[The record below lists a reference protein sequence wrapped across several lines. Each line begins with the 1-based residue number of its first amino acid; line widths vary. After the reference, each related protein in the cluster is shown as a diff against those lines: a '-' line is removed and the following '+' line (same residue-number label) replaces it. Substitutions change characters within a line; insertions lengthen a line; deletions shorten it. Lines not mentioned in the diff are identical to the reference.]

1 MMPPTDAPQKTFTG
15 RTRQRKTLPSVR
27 LWNRTAGVLITLG
40 GLGTIAAVL
49 LVCIFLVA
57 VVVPLFQPPAIEA
70 LRMLN
75 LAEKAERPVQLGL
88 NEYTTM
94 GWMLADD
101 GTVRVLRLDTGS
113 EIHQLHPF
121 GDRRPTAAA
130 FAIQDGVVA
139 FGFADGSI
147 QYGTVGFTTRFL
159 EPHTLPET
167 IRDFEAGTAIPFENG
182 MLERTSENQYRLQTL
197 VVDLK
202 EPVLLEEGASIRL
215 IDVSMKSSGPVIAA
229 LSESRTFHIDEVS
242 TRKNILTGKITQELS
257 GGQMKLDYPAGDPD
271 PSWLVLTGLGDNAFI
286 AWKSGR
292 LIRLDTRNPAESF
305 VVEEI
310 DLVPEP
316 EHTLSALTTLIGK
329 TSLASGD
336 SAGRVRIW
344 FRIKPE
350 EGTNTADG
358 AKTVLAHELSAG
370 AGEVTAL
377 KASARTRMLAAGYGD
392 GHARVFH
399 VTSNRLLGE
408 VAFPG
413 TPNGGP
419 VQRVTLSPK
428 DDLLAAFAGPGI
440 ALWSL
445 RIPHPESSP
454 AAIFRPVWYE
464 GYDQPQHV
472 WQSSSGTDDFEPKYG
487 LLPLIF
493 GTIKATFYSM
503 LFGAPLALLAAVY
516 ASELMNVNLRGRVKT
531 TIEMM
536 ASLPSVVLGFLA
548 AIIVAPFVENVVP
561 QVLCILATVPFSVV
575 LGGYLW
581 QLLPAQSSQ
590 RWDRLR
596 WVGITVAAAFGVALA
611 FAVGPIAERLLFAGD
626 IKAWLAGR
634 AGSGTGGWLFLL
646 LPSTTLLA
654 VALFARHI
662 NPILSRRYTGW
673 STTRVAAVELV
684 KYLVAVAAVL
694 AVSLGVSSLL
704 AHGPFDLWSF
714 DPRGGFIDTYVQ
726 RNSLIVGFI
735 MGFAIIPIIFTISE
749 DALSAVPDHLR
760 SASLAAGATPWQTAL
775 RIVIPTAASG
785 LFSAVMIGFGRA
797 VGETMIVLMAAGNTP
812 LMDWNIF
819 NGFRTLSANIAVE
832 LPEAVKDSTH
842 FRMLFLAALVLFV
855 MTFLLNTLAET
866 VRQRFR
872 KRAFEL

>member
-1 MMPPTDAPQKTFTG
+1 M
-15 RTRQRKTLPSVR
+15 
-27 LWNRTAGVLITLG
+27 WNRVAGTLITLG

-49 LVCIFLVA
+49 LVCIFLVS
-57 VVVPLFQPPAIEA
+57 VVIPLFQPPEIEA
-70 LRMLN
+70 LRKVT
-75 LAEKAERPVQLGL
+75 LAEESQVSEYLGL
-88 NEYTTM
+88 NEYITM
-94 GWMLADD
+94 GWIVDNE
-101 GTVRVLRLDTGS
+101 GTIRLFRLDTG
-113 EIHQLHPF
+113 EELHRLRPL

-130 FAIQDGVVA
+130 FSIRDGVVA
-139 FGFADGSI
+139 FGFADGSV
-147 QYGTVGFTTRFL
+147 QYGTVDFATRFL
-159 EPHTLPET
+159 EADTVPEA
-167 IRDFEAGTAIPFENG
+167 IRGFGAGTAIPFENG
-182 MLERTSENQYRLQTL
+182 MLERTPENQYRLQTL
-197 VVDLK
+197 TVDLRD
-202 EPVLLEEGASIRL
+202 PVRLEEGAAVRL
-215 IDVSMKSSGPVIAA
+215 IDVSMKSSGPIIAA
-229 LSESRTFHIDEVS
+229 LTDSRTFHIDEVS
-242 TRKNILTGKITQELS
+242 TRKNILTGKVTVVLT
-257 GGQMKLDYPAGDPD
+257 GGKMKMDDPQGDPE
-271 PSWLVLTGLGDNAFI
+271 PSYLILTGLGDNAFI
-286 AWKSGR
+286 AWASGR
-292 LIRLDTRNPAESF
+292 LVRLDTRSPAEPF
-305 VVEEI
+305 VIEEI
-310 DLVPEP
+310 DLVEEP
-316 EHTLSALTTLIGK
+316 EHSLSALTTLIGK
-329 TSLASGD
+329 TSLVSGD

-350 EGTNTADG
+350 GGTDTADG
-358 AKTVLAHELSAG
+358 AKTVLARDLPG
-370 AGEVTAL
+370 GTGKVTAL
-377 KASARTRMLAAGYGD
+377 KSSARTRILAAGYAD
-392 GHARVFH
+392 GNARMFHA
-399 VTSNRLLGE
+399 TSNRLLGE

-413 TPNGGP
+413 SSGSDPP
-419 VQRVTLSPK
+419 QLVALSPK
-428 DDLLAAFAGPGI
+428 DDVLATIAGANI
-440 ALWSL
+440 ALWTL

-503 LFGAPLALLAAVY
+503 LFGVPLALLAAIY

-548 AIIVAPFVENVVP
+548 AIIVAPFVETIVP
-561 QVLCILATVPFSVV
+561 EMLSAFATVPFSIL

-581 QLLPAQSSQ
+581 QLLPTQSLQ

-596 WVGITVAAAFGVALA
+596 WVGITAAGIFGVALA
-611 FAVGPIAERLLFAGD
+611 FAVGPLAEMLLFAGD
-626 IKAWLAGR
+626 IKAWLSGH
-634 AGSGTGGWLFLL
+634 AGSGAGGWMFLL
-646 LPSTTLLA
+646 LPSTSLLA
-654 VALFARHI
+654 AALLTGRINPVLARH
-662 NPILSRRYTGW
+662 YTGW
-673 STTRVAAVELV
+673 SSTRVAAAELM
-684 KYLVAVAAVL
+684 KYLAAAAAVL
-694 AVSLGVSSLL
+694 TVSLGTAHLL
-704 AHGPFDLWSF
+704 ANGPFDLWRL
-714 DPRGGFIDTYVQ
+714 DPRGSFVDTYVQ

-785 LFSAVMIGFGRA
+785 LFSAIMIGFGRA

-842 FRMLFLAALVLFV
+842 FRMLFLAALALFV
-855 MTFLLNTLAET
+855 MTFVLNTVAET

>member
-1 MMPPTDAPQKTFTG
+1 M
-15 RTRQRKTLPSVR
+15 
-27 LWNRTAGVLITLG
+27 WNRVAGTLITLG

-49 LVCIFLVA
+49 LVCIFLVS
-57 VVVPLFQPPAIEA
+57 VVIPLFQPPEIEA
-70 LRMLN
+70 LRKVT
-75 LAEKAERPVQLGL
+75 LAEESQVSEYLGL
-88 NEYTTM
+88 NEYITM
-94 GWMLADD
+94 GWIVDNE
-101 GTVRVLRLDTGS
+101 GTIRLFRLDTG
-113 EIHQLHPF
+113 EELHRLRPL

-130 FAIQDGVVA
+130 FSIRDGVVA
-139 FGFADGSI
+139 FGFADGSV
-147 QYGTVGFTTRFL
+147 QYGTVDFATRFL
-159 EPHTLPET
+159 EADTVPEA
-167 IRDFEAGTAIPFENG
+167 IRGFGAGTAIPFENG
-182 MLERTSENQYRLQTL
+182 MLERTPENQFRLQTL
-197 VVDLK
+197 TVDLRD
-202 EPVLLEEGASIRL
+202 PVRLEEGAAVRL
-215 IDVSMKSSGPVIAA
+215 IDVSMKSSGPIIAA
-229 LSESRTFHIDEVS
+229 LTDSRTFHIDEVS
-242 TRKNILTGKITQELS
+242 TRKNILTGKVTVVLT
-257 GGQMKLDYPAGDPD
+257 GGKMKMDDPQGDPE
-271 PSWLVLTGLGDNAFI
+271 PSYLILTGLGDNAFI
-286 AWKSGR
+286 AWASGR
-292 LIRLDTRNPAESF
+292 LVRLDTRSPAEPF
-305 VVEEI
+305 VIEEI
-310 DLVPEP
+310 DLVEEP
-316 EHTLSALTTLIGK
+316 EHSLSALTTLIGK
-329 TSLASGD
+329 TSLVSGD

-350 EGTNTADG
+350 GGTDTADG
-358 AKTVLAHELSAG
+358 AKTVLARDLPG
-370 AGEVTAL
+370 GTGKVTAL
-377 KASARTRMLAAGYGD
+377 KSSARTRILAAGYAD
-392 GHARVFH
+392 GNARMFHA
-399 VTSNRLLGE
+399 TSNRLLGE

-413 TPNGGP
+413 SSGSDPP
-419 VQRVTLSPK
+419 QLVALSPK
-428 DDLLAAFAGPGI
+428 DDVLATIAGANI
-440 ALWSL
+440 ALWTL

-503 LFGAPLALLAAVY
+503 LFGVPLALLAAIY

-548 AIIVAPFVENVVP
+548 AIIVAPFVETIVP
-561 QVLCILATVPFSVV
+561 EMLSAFATVPFSIL

-581 QLLPAQSSQ
+581 QLLPTQSLQ

-596 WVGITVAAAFGVALA
+596 WVGITAAGIFGVALA
-611 FAVGPIAERLLFAGD
+611 FAVGPLAEMLLFAGD
-626 IKAWLAGR
+626 IKAWLSGH
-634 AGSGTGGWLFLL
+634 AGSGAGGWMFLL
-646 LPSTTLLA
+646 LPSTSLLA
-654 VALFARHI
+654 AALLTGRINPVLARH
-662 NPILSRRYTGW
+662 YTGW
-673 STTRVAAVELV
+673 SSTRVAAAELM
-684 KYLVAVAAVL
+684 KYLAAAAAVL
-694 AVSLGVSSLL
+694 TVSLGTAHLL
-704 AHGPFDLWSF
+704 ANGPFDLWRL
-714 DPRGGFIDTYVQ
+714 DPRGSFVDTYVQ

-785 LFSAVMIGFGRA
+785 LFSAIMIGFGRA

-842 FRMLFLAALVLFV
+842 FRMLFLAALALFV
-855 MTFLLNTLAET
+855 MTFVLNTVAET

>member
-1 MMPPTDAPQKTFTG
+1 MQPPAAPQKTFTG

-27 LWNRTAGVLITLG
+27 LWNRTAGALITLG
-40 GLGTIAAVL
+40 GLGTIVAVL

-57 VVVPLFQPPAIEA
+57 VVVPLFQPPVIEA
-70 LRMLN
+70 LRNLN
-75 LAEKAERPVQLGL
+75 LTEKAERPKQLGL
-88 NEYTTM
+88 NEYATM
-94 GWMLADD
+94 GWILADD
-101 GTVRVLRLDTGS
+101 GTIRVFRLDTGS
-113 EIHQLHPF
+113 EIHQLRPF

-130 FAIQDGVVA
+130 FAIRDGIVA
-139 FGFADGSI
+139 FGFADGTV
-147 QYGTVGFTTRFL
+147 QYGTVDFSTRFL
-159 EPHTLPET
+159 EPDTVPET
-167 IRDFEAGTAIPFENG
+167 VRGTEAGTAIPFENG
-182 MLERTSENQYRLQTL
+182 MLERTPENQYRLQTL
-197 VVDLK
+197 LIDLK
-202 EPVLLEEGASIRL
+202 EPVLLEEGAPIRL

-229 LSESRTFHIDEVS
+229 ITASRTFHIDEVA
-242 TRKNILTGKITQELS
+242 TRKNILTGKITLELS
-257 GGQMKLDYPAGDPD
+257 GGRMKLDYPDGDPE
-271 PSWLVLTGLGDNAFI
+271 PSWLVITGLGDNAFI
-286 AWKSGR
+286 AWGSGR
-292 LIRLDTRNPAESF
+292 VIRLDTRNLAESF

-329 TSLASGD
+329 TSLVSGD

-350 EGTNTADG
+350 GGTDTADG
-358 AKTVLAHELSAG
+358 AKTVLAHELPSA
-370 AGEVTAL
+370 AGEVSAL
-377 KASARTRMLAAGYGD
+377 KASARTRILAAAYAD
-392 GHARVFH
+392 GRARMFH

-408 VAFPG
+408 VTFRG
-413 TPNGGP
+413 TPGGGP
-419 VQRVTLSPK
+419 VQLVTLSPK
-428 DDLLAAFAGPGI
+428 DDVLAALAGPDT

-464 GYDQPQHV
+464 GYDRPQHV

-548 AIIVAPFVENVVP
+548 AIIVAPFVESVVP
-561 QVLCILATVPFSVV
+561 QALCVFATVPFSVL

-581 QLLPAQSSQ
+581 QLLPAQSLQ

-596 WVGITVAAAFGVALA
+596 WAGVTAAAAAGVALA
-611 FAVGPIAERLLFAGD
+611 FAVGPVVEKLLFAGD
-626 IKAWLAGR
+626 IKAWLSGR
-634 AGSGTGGWLFLL
+634 TGSGTGGWMFLL
-646 LPSTTLLA
+646 LPSTALLA
-654 VALFARHI
+654 VVLLTSRI
-662 NPILSRRYTGW
+662 NPILSRRYAGW
-673 STTRVAAVELV
+673 PTARVAAAELV
-684 KYLVAVAAVL
+684 KYLVAAAAVL
-694 AVSLGVSSLL
+694 AVSIGVSYLL
-704 AHGPFDLWSF
+704 AHGPFDLWRF
-714 DPRGGFIDTYVQ
+714 DPRGSFIDTYVQ

-842 FRMLFLAALVLFV
+842 FRMLFLAALALFV

>member
-1 MMPPTDAPQKTFTG
+1 VK
-15 RTRQRKTLPSVR
+15 V
-27 LWNRTAGVLITLG
+27 WNRVAGSLITLG

-49 LVCIFLVA
+49 LVCVFLVS
-57 VVVPLFQPPAIEA
+57 VVIPLFQPPEIES
-70 LRMLN
+70 LRKVA
-75 LAEKAERPVQLGL
+75 LAEESQVSDYLGL

-94 GWMLADD
+94 GWIVDNE
-101 GTVRVLRLDTGS
+101 GTIRLFRLDTG
-113 EIHQLHPF
+113 EELHRLRPL

-130 FAIQDGVVA
+130 FSIRDGVVA
-139 FGFADGSI
+139 FGFADGSV
-147 QYGTVGFTTRFL
+147 QYGTVDFGTRFL
-159 EPHTLPET
+159 EADTVPET
-167 IRDFEAGTAIPFENG
+167 IRGLGAGTAIPFENG
-182 MLERTSENQYRLQTL
+182 MLERTPENQYRLQTL
-197 VVDLK
+197 TVDLK
-202 EPVLLEEGASIRL
+202 DPVRLEEGAPVRL
-215 IDVSMKSSGPVIAA
+215 IDVSMKSSGPIIAA
-229 LSESRTFHIDEVS
+229 LTDSRTFHIDEVS
-242 TRKNILTGKITQELS
+242 TRKNILTGKVTVVLT
-257 GGQMKLDYPAGDPD
+257 GGKMKMDDPQD
-271 PSWLVLTGLGDNAFI
+271 GPEPSYLILTGLGDNAFI
-286 AWKSGR
+286 AWASGR
-292 LIRLDTRNPAESF
+292 LVRLDTRNPAEPF
-305 VVEEI
+305 VMEEI
-310 DLVPEP
+310 DLVEEP

-329 TSLASGD
+329 TSLVSGD

-350 EGTNTADG
+350 GGTDTADG
-358 AKTVLAHELSAG
+358 AKTVLARDLPGGSAK
-370 AGEVTAL
+370 VTAL
-377 KASARTRMLAAGYGD
+377 KSSARTRILAAGYAD
-392 GHARVFH
+392 GNARLFHA
-399 VTSNRLLGE
+399 TSHRLLGE

-413 TPNGGP
+413 SSGSDPL
-419 VQRVTLSPK
+419 QLMALSPK
-428 DDLLAAFAGPGI
+428 DDMLAAIAGADT
-440 ALWSL
+440 ALWTL

-464 GYDQPQHV
+464 GYDRPQHV

-487 LLPLIF
+487 LLPLVF

-503 LFGAPLALLAAVY
+503 LFGVPLALLAAIY

-548 AIIVAPFVENVVP
+548 AIIVAPFVETIVP
-561 QVLCILATVPFSVV
+561 EMLSAFATVPFSVL

-581 QLLPAQSSQ
+581 QLLPPQSLQ

-596 WVGITVAAAFGVALA
+596 WVGITAAALFGVALA
-611 FAVGPIAERLLFAGD
+611 FAVGPLAEMFLFAGD
-626 IKAWLAGR
+626 LKAWLSGH
-634 AGSGTGGWLFLL
+634 AGSGAGGWVFLL
-646 LPSTTLLA
+646 LPSTSLLA
-654 VALFARHI
+654 AALLTSRI
-662 NPILSRRYTGW
+662 NPVLARCYSGW
-673 STTRVAAVELV
+673 SSTRVAAAELV
-684 KYLVAVAAVL
+684 KYLAAAAAVC
-694 AVSLGVSSLL
+694 AVSIGTAHLL
-704 AHGPFDLWSF
+704 ADGPFDLWRL
-714 DPRGGFIDTYVQ
+714 DPRGSFVDTYVQ

-785 LFSAVMIGFGRA
+785 LFSAIMIGFGRA

-842 FRMLFLAALVLFV
+842 FRMLFLAALALFV
-855 MTFLLNTLAET
+855 MTFVLNTVAET